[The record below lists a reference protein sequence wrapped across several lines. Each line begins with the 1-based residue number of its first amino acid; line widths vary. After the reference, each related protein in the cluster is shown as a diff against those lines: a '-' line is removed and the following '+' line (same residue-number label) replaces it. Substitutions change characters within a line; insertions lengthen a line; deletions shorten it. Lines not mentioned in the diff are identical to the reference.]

1 MSSSTLLDELIRALQ
16 VQPGVGPASASRIAY
31 YLLDRKRKEGISL
44 AKALTEA
51 MEKISYCPKC
61 RNYTDNEGVECNL
74 CSSSQRMSQRVI
86 CVVEH
91 PNDIEAIEN
100 SSSFKG
106 SYFVLHG
113 HISPLDGIGPESIG
127 LDLLKKR
134 IETEKIEE
142 VILALGQT
150 VEGDVTASYI
160 AAMAKKMSVKVT
172 RIATG
177 VPLGGSLNTV
187 DGNTLALS
195 FNYRHD
201 V

>member
-31 YLLDRKRKEGISL
+31 YLLDRKRKEGLGL
-44 AKALTEA
+44 AKALTDA
-51 MEKISYCPKC
+51 MDKMSYWRKC
-61 RNYTDNEGVECNL
+61 RNYTDNEGEECKL
-74 CSSSQRMSQRVI
+74 CSSAQRATQRTI

-113 HISPLDGIGPESIG
+113 HISPLDGIGPEAIG
-127 LDLLKKR
+127 LDLLKGR
-134 IETEKIEE
+134 IEKEHIQE

-187 DGNTLALS
+187 DGNTLAMS

>member
-74 CSSSQRMSQRVI
+74 CSSSQRMAQRVI

-100 SSSFKG
+100 SASFKG

>member
-74 CSSSQRMSQRVI
+74 CSSSQRMAQRVI

>member
-31 YLLDRKRKEGISL
+31 YLLDRKRKKGLSL

-51 MEKISYCPKC
+51 MDKISYCPKC
-61 RNYTDNEGVECNL
+61 RNYTDNEGEECKL
-74 CSSSQRMSQRVI
+74 CSSAQRATQRTI

-100 SSSFKG
+100 SSSFNG

-113 HISPLDGIGPESIG
+113 HISPLDGIGPEAIG
-127 LDLLKKR
+127 LDLLKGR
-134 IETEKIEE
+134 IEKEHIQE

-187 DGNTLALS
+187 DGNTLAMS

>member
-31 YLLDRKRKEGISL
+31 YLLDRKRKGGLSL

-51 MEKISYCPKC
+51 MDKISYCPRC

-74 CSSSQRMSQRVI
+74 CSSSQRLAQRVI

-100 SSSFKG
+100 SASFKG

-142 VILALGQT
+142 IILALGQT

>member
-74 CSSSQRMSQRVI
+74 CSSSQRMAQRVI

-142 VILALGQT
+142 IILALGQT